1 MSEEIKK
8 NVIAL
13 TVKDRL
19 LITQLYPKESNL
31 VEQTI
36 VRDISRKI
44 EISQKE
50 QEEIGLKSVQQG
62 FTWDQEKEKVEQ
74 VELSDIELSLLR
86 DRVNALDAE
95 KKITQQMLELCLK
108 IKNA

>member
-1 MSEEIKK
+1 MTEEIKK

-50 QEEIGLKSVQQG
+50 QEEIGLKAVQQG

-74 VELSDIELSLLR
+74 VELSDIELSLLK
-86 DRVNALDAE
+86 DRVNALDSE
-95 KKITQQMLELCLK
+95 KKITQQILELCLK
-108 IKNA
+108 IKNV

>member
-8 NVIAL
+8 NALAL

-19 LITQLYPKESNL
+19 LVTQLYPKESNL

-50 QEEIGLKSVQQG
+50 QEAIGLKAVQQG
-62 FTWDQEKEKVEQ
+62 FTWDQEKELVKQ
-74 VELSDIELSLLR
+74 IELSDNHAYASLIR
-86 DRVNALDAE
+86 
-95 KKITQQMLELCLK
+95 
-108 IKNA
+108 

>member
-1 MSEEIKK
+1 MTEEIKK

-19 LITQLYPKESNL
+19 LVTQLYPKESNL

-50 QEEIGLKSVQQG
+50 QEEIGLKAVQQG
-62 FTWDQEKEKVEQ
+62 FTWDQEKELVKQ
-74 VELSDIELSLLR
+74 IELSDIELSLLR
-86 DRVNALDAE
+86 DRVNALDSE
-95 KKITQQMLELCLK
+95 KKITQQILELCLK
-108 IKNA
+108 IKNV